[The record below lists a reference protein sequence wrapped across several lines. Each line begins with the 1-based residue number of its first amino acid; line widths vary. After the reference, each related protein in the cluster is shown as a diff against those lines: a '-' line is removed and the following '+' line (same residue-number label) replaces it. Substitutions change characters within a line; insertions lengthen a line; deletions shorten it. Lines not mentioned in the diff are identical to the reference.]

1 MARGGPSTGGS
12 KGGGNVVP
20 TNQPTMSDN
29 TYRSSRLFPSGNR
42 QPISPRS
49 YTNIFTGPRQPTMG
63 GRFGTLGGLGYGP
76 NPLGSAGSRGF
87 VAGDHT
93 YGKGMPSRYPR
104 PMPRPMPSYNRY
116 GGMQGPTGLGGFL
129 SRQPAISQRQIDPA
143 TGFPTQYQIQQN
155 RAEAD
160 AQAER
165 DYIAQEAEADAREAA
180 RQKEEERK
188 RYQPGGS
195 MSRTPSGRVDFGR
208 AMPVDPT
215 RSSGKGGSKGG
226 ASTVNPSRPD
236 NVQISDVFME
246 GVERANEQPFSDIV
260 QSQDYRGLP
269 PSMTNPDQYLRA
281 GRGGRGVSPNY
292 TQGLPE
298 RPMFQ
303 TQGPES
309 LMGEITQSPRYQA
322 IQIPPPPTPL
332 TVQQRTGFSGAMEQ
346 AGGRPN
352 IRPAMNVGKATGGP
366 VGLASLIGMSN
377 GGPTV
382 QEGDGYRGAFNVQ
395 RMPPQTEKEARAI
408 FDYDLE
414 MDALNSAQEYLLNRF
429 GRASLPEGRAPRNP
443 ATYQVDGIEELI
455 MSSKGMR

>member
-29 TYRSSRLFPSGNR
+29 AYRSSRPFPSGNR

-76 NPLGSAGSRGF
+76 NPLGSAGPRGF
-87 VAGDHT
+87 VANNYP
-93 YGKGMPSRYPR
+93 YGRGMSG
-104 PMPRPMPSYNRY
+104 YNRY

-143 TGFPTQYQIQQN
+143 TGFP
-155 RAEAD
+155 
-160 AQAER
+160 
-165 DYIAQEAEADAREAA
+165 ARPQSYGAVMG
-180 RQKEEERK
+180 R
-188 RYQPGGS
+188 PNFGS
-195 MSRTPSGRVDFGR
+195 IGRN
-208 AMPVDPT
+208 A
-215 RSSGKGGSKGG
+215 SKGKSGSKGG
-226 ASTVNPSRPD
+226 ARTFNPESQAVVDEYNRNPDPTLGKSLPPPTYGTVTGLPSGLTPEQARIRQEELASRTGGGFSRLAPG
-236 NVQISDVFME
+236 NVQVSDVFME
-246 GVERANEQPFSDIV
+246 GVERANEQPFDA
-260 QSQDYRGLP
+260 
-269 PSMTNPDQYLRA
+269 DQYLRA
-281 GRGGRGVSPNY
+281 GGGGRGVSPIY
-292 TQGLPE
+292 TQGLPK

-322 IQIPPPPTPL
+322 MQM
-332 TVQQRTGFSGAMEQ
+332 GQ

-352 IRPAMNVGKATGGP
+352 IRPTMNVGKATGGP

-429 GRASLPEGRAPRNP
+429 GRASLPEGRAPRDP

>member
-29 TYRSSRLFPSGNR
+29 AYRSSRPFPSRNR

-76 NPLGSAGSRGF
+76 NPLGSAGPRGF
-87 VAGDHT
+87 VANNYP
-93 YGKGMPSRYPR
+93 YGRGMSG
-104 PMPRPMPSYNRY
+104 YNRY
-116 GGMQGPTGLGGFL
+116 GGMRGPSGLGGFL
-129 SRQPAISQRQIDPA
+129 AQQPSIRQRQIDFG
-143 TGFPTQYQIQQN
+143 TGFPTQQQIGQD

-165 DYIAQEAEADAREAA
+165 DYIAQEAEADARETA

-226 ASTVNPSRPD
+226 ASTVNPYRPE
-236 NVQISDVFME
+236 NVQVSDVFMDA
-246 GVERANEQPFSDIV
+246 VESTPLYGNS
-260 QSQDYRGLP
+260 
-269 PSMTNPDQYLRA
+269 PSPSPA
-281 GRGGRGVSPNY
+281 VPEIGIIPRGGREFDRARKFETGSPAPMMDGSQYRRTGEIPTY

-322 IQIPPPPTPL
+322 IQM
-332 TVQQRTGFSGAMEQ
+332 GQ

-352 IRPAMNVGKATGGP
+352 IRPTMNVGKATGGP
-366 VGLASLIGMSN
+366 VGLASLIG
-377 GGPTV
+377 
-382 QEGDGYRGAFNVQ
+382 QY
-395 RMPPQTEKEARAI
+395 
-408 FDYDLE
+408 
-414 MDALNSAQEYLLNRF
+414 
-429 GRASLPEGRAPRNP
+429 
-443 ATYQVDGIEELI
+443 
-455 MSSKGMR
+455 

>member
-29 TYRSSRLFPSGNR
+29 AYRSSRPFPSGNR

-49 YTNIFTGPRQPTMG
+49 YTNIFTGPSTGFPTRGGVLRSQIPAGRGTVPDNYDYGRNMPRRFPSPQP
-63 GRFGTLGGLGYGP
+63 
-76 NPLGSAGSRGF
+76 
-87 VAGDHT
+87 
-93 YGKGMPSRYPR
+93 RY
-104 PMPRPMPSYNRY
+104 PMPRNPYSLPPNRY
-116 GGMQGPTGLGGFL
+116 GGMRGPTGLGEFL
-129 SRQPAISQRQIDPA
+129 AQQPPIRQRQIDFG
-143 TGFPTQYQIQQN
+143 TGFPTQQQVEQED
-155 RAEAD
+155 EAD
-160 AQAER
+160 T
-165 DYIAQEAEADAREAA
+165 RETA

-195 MSRTPSGRVDFGR
+195 MSRTRPADEKTTYQQMLEGTYQPDDR
-208 AMPVDPT
+208 AKSLGYT
-215 RSSGKGGSKGG
+215 SSSGKGGSKGG
-226 ASTVNPSRPD
+226 ARNVRSPAPGTGTIPRQPQPDIGMDPYGTQSFKIDPDILDRGTVYRPPS
-236 NVQISDVFME
+236 QIS
-246 GVERANEQPFSDIV
+246 SD
-260 QSQDYRGLP
+260 RPMMLENPMLFGNNP
-269 PSMTNPDQYLRA
+269 P
-281 GRGGRGVSPNY
+281 PNY

-309 LMGEITQSPRYQA
+309 LMGEIRQSQSPRFQA
-322 IQIPPPPTPL
+322 MQM
-332 TVQQRTGFSGAMEQ
+332 GQ

-352 IRPAMNVGKATGGP
+352 IRPTMNVGKATGGP

-429 GRASLPEGRAPRNP
+429 GRASLPEGRAPRDP

>member
-104 PMPRPMPSYNRY
+104 PMPRPMPNYNRY

-165 DYIAQEAEADAREAA
+165 DYIAQEAEADARETA

-195 MSRTPSGRVDFGR
+195 MSRTPVN
-208 AMPVDPT
+208 PT

-226 ASTVNPSRPD
+226 ASTVNPAPTGS
-236 NVQISDVFME
+236 VQQYTGSPAPMMDAGQYLRGGGGGG
-246 GVERANEQPFSDIV
+246 GVSPIDMSFSPI
-260 QSQDYRGLP
+260 GLP
-269 PSMTNPDQYLRA
+269 PRGQISQNQTESERQRIIQEGLNDPRSAVPRRA
-281 GRGGRGVSPNY
+281 VL
-292 TQGLPE
+292 QG
-298 RPMFQ
+298 
-303 TQGPES
+303 
-309 LMGEITQSPRYQA
+309 
-322 IQIPPPPTPL
+322 
-332 TVQQRTGFSGAMEQ
+332 
-346 AGGRPN
+346 N

-366 VGLASLIGMSN
+366 VGLASLIG
-377 GGPTV
+377 
-382 QEGDGYRGAFNVQ
+382 QY
-395 RMPPQTEKEARAI
+395 
-408 FDYDLE
+408 
-414 MDALNSAQEYLLNRF
+414 
-429 GRASLPEGRAPRNP
+429 
-443 ATYQVDGIEELI
+443 
-455 MSSKGMR
+455 